1 MTRCFRCEAAVL
13 GVVFPLSKIIR
24 HNQNS
29 ITRKPAKN
37 AEAVIGSIHPARR
50 AKQEAQAQ
58 NVILKKIQQ
67 TIEGPLDRE
76 ADVSRIEAR
85 TKLEIHLDGNGVEN
99 TRRHRQS
106 KRLARPAGIPSDTAL
121 GS

>member
-1 MTRCFRCEAAVL
+1 
-13 GVVFPLSKIIR
+13 
-24 HNQNS
+24 
-29 ITRKPAKN
+29 
-37 AEAVIGSIHPARR
+37 VIGSIHPARR

-121 GS
+121 GSKQ